1 MCKSCKSAHPE
12 YTSKAHHRER
22 GCERQSE
29 NYHALKQAEQD
40 LIDAGKFVRR
50 SALGVHLE
58 GKYVVH
64 ALFEGKTG
72 HIGKYMSKETYDAI
86 SFDDIGT
93 PEDYA
98 KFGEVR
104 DAPADFDFSKA

>member
-1 MCKSCKSAHPE
+1 M
-12 YTSKAHHRER
+12 
-22 GCERQSE
+22 
-29 NYHALKQAEQD
+29 N
-40 LIDAGKFVRR
+40 AGGFVRR
-50 SALGVHLE
+50 SALGITLE
-58 GKYVVH
+58 GSYVVH
-64 ALFEGKTG
+64 VLFQGTIG

-98 KFGEVR
+98 RFGEVR